1 MRKAWDSGVKIH
13 KQQHGGKSCIMEA
26 KKYLEEVMGIVEDE
40 EFNKRRRRLLKSA
53 KNKSSSKQSTLQSN
67 SNLYNNTSH
76 PSCLT
81 QASAI

>member
-1 MRKAWDSGVKIH
+1 MIVVSRYTNNNMEENID
-13 KQQHGGKSCIMEA
+13 IMEA

-67 SNLYNNTSH
+67 SNLNNNIHH

>member
-1 MRKAWDSGVKIH
+1 MEENID
-13 KQQHGGKSCIMEA
+13 IMEA

-40 EFNKRRRRLLKSA
+40 EFNKRRRKMLKSA

-67 SNLYNNTSH
+67 SNLNNNTSH